1 MLELNGGV
9 ATAHH
14 TSLDQLGS
22 LEPFVTARVTLCTLE
37 LHSALQM
44 NAGMLPVLES
54 LPALRDALNADGIA
68 ILTAPPGAGKSTA
81 VPLELLNET
90 WLAGQGIIVLQ
101 PRRLAARAVAARMA
115 ATLGE
120 AVGQTVGYAVR
131 LERRVSSVTRIEVV
145 TEGILTRRLQ
155 SDPALEG
162 IGLVI
167 FDEFHERSLN
177 ADTALALMLEVRAT
191 LRDDL
196 RVLLMS
202 ATLETTELAKTLGDA
217 PVISSAGRAFP
228 VEVLYAPREPTDV
241 LRSVVSTVQNA
252 LRVHEGDALVFLPG
266 EAEIKRVMNALDD
279 VSAEVLPLYGNLSLE
294 MQQAAIQPA
303 SSRRVVLA
311 TNIAET
317 SLTIPNVRI
326 VVDSGL
332 ARVSR
337 FEVGLG
343 LSRLSLTQ
351 ITRDSAD
358 QRAGRA
364 GRVAAGVCYR
374 LWTSAMHSNLIAARV
389 PEILEADLAP
399 LALELAVWGTH
410 EDDLTWVTHPP
421 VGAMAQG
428 RALLESL
435 GAIIAGR
442 VTAHGRAMH
451 ALGTHPRLA
460 HLLLEGARLGFASA
474 ACDLAALLEERD
486 PLPRDAGADATLRLE
501 LLRVE
506 RGGAWERIRQLSSA
520 YRSRLGD
527 VAPPRAVA
535 PSDVGRLIAL
545 AYPERVAQRRT
556 PSRER
561 YKLSGGRGVTLPV
574 GDGLSSED
582 YLAVAHLDAGSGEEG
597 RIHLAAPL
605 DPRDLPLETTE
616 TVSWDARNGVLQAT
630 TERIYGALTLETRA
644 LNSIPDALRVRALC
658 DAVRLEGL
666 EIIKPS
672 DAARQWLA
680 RVESLRVWRTD
691 TDLPDS
697 RDAALLDTLEDWLA
711 PFLTGVRKREDFAR
725 IDLLSALSA
734 RLSYAQSQ
742 LLETLAP
749 AKINVPSGS
758 SIRLEYASD
767 GSAPVLAVRLQEVF
781 GWLET
786 PKVNAG
792 STPVL
797 MHLLSPAYRPVQV
810 TQDLRSFWAGAYVS
824 VRREL
829 KIRYPKHSWPE
840 DPLTAAAVRGVKK
853 RS

>member
-1 MLELNGGV
+1 
-9 ATAHH
+9 
-14 TSLDQLGS
+14 
-22 LEPFVTARVTLCTLE
+22 
-37 LHSALQM
+37 
-44 NAGMLPVLES
+44 MLPVLES
-54 LPALRDALNADGIA
+54 VPALRDALNAHGLA

-81 VPLELLNET
+81 VPLELLHEP
-90 WLAGQGIIVLQ
+90 WLSGKGIIMLQ
-101 PRRLAARAVAARMA
+101 PRRLAAKAVAARMA

-120 AVGQTVGYAVR
+120 VVGQTVGYAVR
-131 LERRVSSVTRIEVV
+131 LERRVSKQTRIEVV

-202 ATLETTELAKTLGDA
+202 ATLETTELAKILGDA
-217 PVISSAGRAFP
+217 PVIVSPGRTFP
-228 VEVLYAPREPTDV
+228 VEVFYALREPVDI

-252 LRVHEGDALVFLPG
+252 LETHEGDALVFLPG

-279 VSAEVLPLYGNLSLE
+279 VDADVLPLYGNLSLE
-294 MQQAAIQPA
+294 AQQAAIAPRDSTQ
-303 SSRRVVLA
+303 SDSRRVVLA

-332 ARVSR
+332 MRVSR
-337 FEVGLG
+337 FEAGLG
-343 LSRLSLTQ
+343 LSRLSLMK

-364 GRVAAGVCYR
+364 GRVTAGVCYR
-374 LWTSAMHSNLIAARV
+374 LWTSAAHNNLIAARV

-399 LALELAVWGTH
+399 LALELAVWGTF
-410 EDDLTWVTHPP
+410 EDDLTWVTRPP

-428 RALLESL
+428 RTLLELL
-435 GAIIAGR
+435 GAISAGR

-451 ALGTHPRLA
+451 GLGTHPRLA
-460 HLLLEGARLGFASA
+460 HLLLEGARLGFAA
-474 ACDLAALLEERD
+474 LACDLAALLEERD
-486 PLPRDAGADATLRLE
+486 PLPRDVGTDATLRLE
-501 LLRVE
+501 LLGSE
-506 RGGAWERIRQLSSA
+506 RGGAWQRIRQLSQA

-527 VAPPRAVA
+527 VAQSRAII

-545 AYPERVAQRRT
+545 AYPERVAQRRVA
-556 PSRER
+556 SRER
-561 YKLSGGRGVTLPV
+561 YKLSGGRGVTLPA
-574 GDGLSSED
+574 GDTLSSED
-582 YLAVAHLDAGSGEEG
+582 YLAVAHLDAGSSEEG

-605 DPRDLPLETTE
+605 DPRDLTLETRD
-616 TVSWDARNGVLQAT
+616 TVIWDARNGVLQAT
-630 TERIYGALTLETRA
+630 TERIYGSLTLETRT
-644 LNSIPDALRVRALC
+644 LTHLPDDLRLAALC
-658 DAVRLEGL
+658 AAVRLEGL
-666 EIIKPS
+666 EIFKPS
-672 DAARQWLA
+672 DAADQWLA
-680 RVESLRVWRTD
+680 RVESLRVWRGD
-691 TDLPDS
+691 LDLPDS
-697 RDAALLDTLEDWLA
+697 SEAALLGTLETWLA
-711 PFLTGVRKREDFAR
+711 AHLGAVRKREDFAR
-725 IDLLSALSA
+725 IDLLSALNA

-742 LLETLAP
+742 RLETLAP
-749 AKINVPSGS
+749 AKISVPSGS
-758 SIRLEYASD
+758 GIRLEYASD

-792 STPVL
+792 RTPVL

-810 TQDLRSFWAGAYVS
+810 TQDLRSFWGGAYVA

-840 DPLTAAAVRGVKK
+840 DPLTATAVRGAQK
-853 RS
+853 RR

>member
-1 MLELNGGV
+1 
-9 ATAHH
+9 
-14 TSLDQLGS
+14 
-22 LEPFVTARVTLCTLE
+22 
-37 LHSALQM
+37 
-44 NAGMLPVLES
+44 MLPVLES

-68 ILTAPPGAGKSTA
+68 ILTAPPGAGKSTV
-81 VPLELLNET
+81 VPLELLHET

-101 PRRLAARAVAARMA
+101 PRRLAAKAVAARMA
-115 ATLGE
+115 ASLGE

-131 LERRVSSVTRIEVV
+131 LERRVSSKTRIEVV

-177 ADTALALMLEVRAT
+177 ADTALALMLEVRAS

-202 ATLETTELAKTLGDA
+202 ATLETTELSKILGDA
-217 PVISSAGRAFP
+217 RVISSAGRAFP
-228 VEVLYAPREPTDV
+228 VEVLYAPREPMDV

-252 LRVHEGDALVFLPG
+252 LEIHEGDALVFLPG
-266 EAEIKRVMNALDD
+266 EAEIKRVMAAL
-279 VSAEVLPLYGNLSLE
+279 SEINAEVLPLYGNLSLE

-337 FEVGLG
+337 FEAGLG

-374 LWTSAMHSNLIAARV
+374 LWTSATQGNLIAAQV

-410 EDDLTWVTHPP
+410 EDDLTWVTRPP
-421 VGAMAQG
+421 MGAMAQG
-428 RALLESL
+428 RALLELL
-435 GAIIAGR
+435 GAITAGR
-442 VTAHGRAMH
+442 VTAHGRLMH

-460 HLLLEGARLGFASA
+460 HLLLEGARLSFAGL

-501 LLRVE
+501 LLNSE
-506 RGGAWERIRQLSSA
+506 RGGAWQRIRQLSSA

-545 AYPERVAQRRT
+545 AYPERVAQRRS

-561 YKLSGGRGVTLPV
+561 YKLSGGRGVTLPA

-582 YLAVAHLDAGSGEEG
+582 YLAVAHLDAGSGDEG

-605 DPRDLPLETTE
+605 DPRDLSLKTTE
-616 TVSWDARNGVLQAT
+616 TVIWDARNGMLQAT

-644 LNSIPDALRVRALC
+644 LNSIPDALRVGALC

-666 EIIKPS
+666 EILKPS
-672 DAARQWLA
+672 DAAQQWLA

-691 TDLPDS
+691 LELPNS
-697 RDAALLDTLEDWLA
+697 SSAALLDTLETWLA
-711 PFLTGVRKREDFAR
+711 PLLTGVRKREDFAR
-725 IDLLSALSA
+725 IDLLNALSA

-742 LLETLAP
+742 QLETLAP
-749 AKINVPSGS
+749 AKIAVPSGS
-758 SIRLEYASD
+758 SIRLEYAAD

-792 STPVL
+792 RTPVL

-810 TQDLRSFWAGAYVS
+810 TQDLRSFWAGAYVA

-840 DPLTAAAVRGVKK
+840 NPLTATAVRGVKK

>member
-1 MLELNGGV
+1 
-9 ATAHH
+9 
-14 TSLDQLGS
+14 
-22 LEPFVTARVTLCTLE
+22 
-37 LHSALQM
+37 M
-44 NAGMLPVLES
+44 NAGTLPVLES
-54 LPALRDALNADGIA
+54 LPALREALQTRSLA
-68 ILTAPPGAGKSTA
+68 ILTAPPGAGKSTV
-81 VPLELLNET
+81 VPLELLNEA
-90 WLAGQGIIVLQ
+90 WLEGRGIIVLQ

-120 AVGQTVGYAVR
+120 AVGQTIGYAVR
-131 LERRVSSVTRIEVV
+131 LERRVSAKTRIEVV

-177 ADTALALMLEVRAT
+177 ADTALALMLEVRST

-228 VEVLYAPREPTDV
+228 VEVFYAPREPTDV
-241 LRSVVSTVQNA
+241 LRGVVSTVQNA
-252 LRVHEGDALVFLPG
+252 LEVHDGDALVFLPG
-266 EAEIKRVMNALDD
+266 EAEIKRVMTALED
-279 VSAEVLPLYGNLSLE
+279 VNAEVLPLYGNLSLE
-294 MQQAAIQPA
+294 MQQAAIQP
-303 SSRRVVLA
+303 SDHRRVVLA

-337 FEVGLG
+337 FDAGLG

-374 LWTSAMHSNLIAARV
+374 LWTSAAHGNLIAAQV

-410 EDDLTWVTHPP
+410 EDDLTWVTRPP

-428 RALLESL
+428 RALLELL
-435 GAIIAGR
+435 GAIAAGR
-442 VTAHGRAMH
+442 VTAHGRRMH
-451 ALGTHPRLA
+451 RLGTHPRLA
-460 HLLLEGARLGFASA
+460 HLLLEGARLGFAAA

-486 PLPRDAGADATLRLE
+486 PLPRDAGADATRRLE
-501 LLRVE
+501 ALRVE
-506 RGGAWERIRQLSSA
+506 RGGAWQRIRQLSSA

-527 VAPPRAVA
+527 VALSPTAAVA

-545 AYPERVAQRRT
+545 AYPERVAQRRS

-561 YKLSGGRGVTLPV
+561 YKLSGGRGVTLPA
-574 GDGLSSED
+574 GDALSSED
-582 YLAVAHLDAGSGEEG
+582 YLAVAHLDAGSGDEG

-616 TVSWDARNGVLQAT
+616 TVVWDTRNGVLQAT
-630 TERIYGALTLETRA
+630 TERVYGALTLETRA
-644 LNSIPDALRVRALC
+644 LSSIPESLRVKALC

-666 EIIKPS
+666 EILKPS
-672 DAARQWLA
+672 DAARQWQA

-691 TDLPDS
+691 TELPDS
-697 RDAALLDTLEDWLA
+697 SDAALLDTLETWLA
-711 PFLTGVRKREDFAR
+711 PHLSGVRKREDFAR
-725 IDLLSALSA
+725 IDLLNALSA
-734 RLSYAQSQ
+734 RLSYRQNQ

-749 AKINVPSGS
+749 SKIAVPSGS
-758 SIRLEYASD
+758 NIRLEYASD
-767 GSAPVLAVRLQEVF
+767 GSPPVLAVRLQEVF

-786 PKVNAG
+786 PFVNAG
-792 STPVL
+792 RTPVL

-810 TQDLRSFWAGAYVS
+810 TQDLRSFWAGAYVA

-840 DPLTAAAVRGVKK
+840 DPLTATAVRGAQK
-853 RS
+853 RR

>member
-1 MLELNGGV
+1 
-9 ATAHH
+9 
-14 TSLDQLGS
+14 
-22 LEPFVTARVTLCTLE
+22 
-37 LHSALQM
+37 
-44 NAGMLPVLES
+44 MLPVLES
-54 LPALRDALNADGIA
+54 LPALRKALNANGIA
-68 ILTAPPGAGKSTA
+68 ILTAPPGAGKSTV

-115 ATLGE
+115 FSLGE

-131 LERRVSSVTRIEVV
+131 LERRVSAQTRIEVV

-155 SDPALEG
+155 ADPALIG

-177 ADTALALMLEVRAT
+177 ADTALALMLEVRAS

-228 VEVLYAPREPTDV
+228 VEVFYAPREPTDV
-241 LRSVVSTVQNA
+241 LRSVVITVQNA
-252 LRVHEGDALVFLPG
+252 LEIHEGDALVFLPG
-266 EAEIKRVMNALDD
+266 EVEIKRVMNALSD
-279 VSAEVLPLYGNLSLE
+279 VDAEVLPLYGNLSLE
-294 MQQAAIQPA
+294 AQQAAIQPA

-337 FEVGLG
+337 FEAGLG

-374 LWTSAMHSNLIAARV
+374 IWTSAAHGNLIAARV

-410 EDDLTWVTHPP
+410 ENDLTWVARPP

-428 RALLESL
+428 RALLELL
-435 GAIIAGR
+435 GALAAGR

-460 HLLLEGARLGFASA
+460 HLLLEGARLGFAA
-474 ACDLAALLEERD
+474 TACDLAALLEERD

-501 LLRVE
+501 LLSSE
-506 RGGAWERIRQLSSA
+506 RGGAWQRIRQLSSE
-520 YRSRLGD
+520 YRARLGD
-527 VAPPRAVA
+527 VAPSRGVAA

-545 AYPERVAQRRT
+545 AYPERVAQRRS

-561 YKLSGGRGVTLPV
+561 YKLSGGRGVTLSA
-574 GDGLSSED
+574 GDALSHED
-582 YLAVAHLDAGSGEEG
+582 YLAVAHLDAGSGDEG

-605 DPRDLPLETTE
+605 DPRDLPLETRE
-616 TVSWDARNGVLQAT
+616 TVIWDSRNGVLQAT
-630 TERIYGALTLETRA
+630 TERVYGSLTLETRA
-644 LNSIPDALRVRALC
+644 LNSIPDALRVAALC

-666 EIIKPS
+666 EILKPS

-697 RDAALLDTLEDWLA
+697 SDAALLATLETWLT

-725 IDLLSALSA
+725 IDLLNALSA

-742 LLETLAP
+742 LFDTLAP
-749 AKINVPSGS
+749 AKIAVPSGS

-786 PKVNAG
+786 PAVNAG
-792 STPVL
+792 RTPVL

-810 TQDLRSFWAGAYVS
+810 TQDLRSFWQGAYVA
-824 VRREL
+824 VQREL

-840 DPLTAAAVRGVKK
+840 DPLTAPAVRGVKK

>member
-1 MLELNGGV
+1 
-9 ATAHH
+9 
-14 TSLDQLGS
+14 
-22 LEPFVTARVTLCTLE
+22 
-37 LHSALQM
+37 
-44 NAGMLPVLES
+44 MLPVLES
-54 LPALRDALNADGIA
+54 LPALRSALAARGVA
-68 ILTAPPGAGKSTA
+68 ILTAPPGAGKSTV

-115 ATLGE
+115 FSLGE

-131 LERRVSSVTRIEVV
+131 LERRVSAQTRIEVV

-155 SDPALEG
+155 ADPALIG

-177 ADTALALMLEVRAT
+177 ADTALVLMLEVRAS

-228 VEVLYAPREPTDV
+228 VEVFYAPREPTDV

-252 LRVHEGDALVFLPG
+252 LEIHEGDALVFLPG
-266 EAEIKRVMNALDD
+266 EAEIKRVMNALSD
-279 VSAEVLPLYGNLSLE
+279 VDAEVLPLYGNLSLE
-294 MQQAAIQPA
+294 AQQAAIQPA

-337 FEVGLG
+337 FEAGLG

-374 LWTSAMHSNLIAARV
+374 TWTSAAHGNLIAARV

-410 EDDLTWVTHPP
+410 ENDLTWVTRPP

-428 RALLESL
+428 RALLELL
-435 GAIIAGR
+435 GALAAGR

-460 HLLLEGARLGFASA
+460 HLLLEGARLGFAA
-474 ACDLAALLEERD
+474 TACDLAALLEERD

-501 LLRVE
+501 LLSSE
-506 RGGAWERIRQLSSA
+506 RGGAWQRIRQLSSA

-527 VAPPRAVA
+527 VAPSRGVAA

-545 AYPERVAQRRT
+545 AYPERVAQRRS

-561 YKLSGGRGVTLPV
+561 YKLSGGRGVTLPA
-574 GDGLSSED
+574 GDALSHED
-582 YLAVAHLDAGSGEEG
+582 YLAVAHLDAGSGDEG

-605 DPRDLPLETTE
+605 DPRDLPLETRE
-616 TVSWDARNGVLQAT
+616 TVIWDARNGVLQAT
-630 TERIYGALTLETRA
+630 TERIYGSLTLETRA
-644 LNSIPDALRVRALC
+644 LNSIPDALRVAALC

-666 EIIKPS
+666 EILKPS

-697 RDAALLDTLEDWLA
+697 SDAALLATLETWLT

-734 RLSYAQSQ
+734 RLSYAQNQ
-742 LLETLAP
+742 LFDTLAP
-749 AKINVPSGS
+749 AKLAVPSGS

-786 PKVNAG
+786 PAVNAG
-792 STPVL
+792 RTPVL

-810 TQDLRSFWAGAYVS
+810 TQDLRSFWQGAYVA

-840 DPLTAAAVRGVKK
+840 DPLTAPAVRGVKK

>member
-1 MLELNGGV
+1 
-9 ATAHH
+9 
-14 TSLDQLGS
+14 
-22 LEPFVTARVTLCTLE
+22 
-37 LHSALQM
+37 M
-44 NAGMLPVLES
+44 NAAPLPVLES
-54 LPALRDALNADGIA
+54 LPALREALRAHGVA
-68 ILTAPPGAGKSTA
+68 MLTAPPGAGKSTA
-81 VPLELLNET
+81 VPLELLGEP
-90 WLAGQGIIVLQ
+90 WLAGRGIIVLQ

-115 ATLGE
+115 ESLGE

-131 LERRVSSVTRIEVV
+131 LERRVSAKTRIEVV

-155 SDPALEG
+155 ADPALIG

-177 ADTALALMLEVRAT
+177 ADTALALMLEVRST

-202 ATLETTELAKTLGDA
+202 ATLETTELSKALGDA

-228 VEVLYAPREPTDV
+228 VEVFYAPRAPVDV
-241 LRSVVSTVQNA
+241 LRGVVSTVQNA
-252 LRVHEGDALVFLPG
+252 LEVHDGDALVFLPG
-266 EAEIKRVMNALDD
+266 EAEIRRVMNALDR
-279 VSAEVLPLYGNLSLE
+279 VNAEVLPLYGSLGLE
-294 MQQAAIQPA
+294 AQQAAIQPA
-303 SSRRVVLA
+303 DHRRVVLA

-337 FEVGLG
+337 FEAGLG

-364 GRVAAGVCYR
+364 GRVAPGVCYR
-374 LWTSAMHSNLIAARV
+374 LWTSAAHGNLIAARV

-410 EDDLTWVTHPP
+410 EDDLTWVTRPS

-428 RALLESL
+428 RALLELL
-435 GAIIAGR
+435 GALKTGR
-442 VTAHGRAMH
+442 VTDHGRLIH
-451 ALGTHPRLA
+451 RLGTHPRLA
-460 HLLLEGARLGFASA
+460 HLLLEGARAGFAA
-474 ACDLAALLEERD
+474 TACDLAALLEERD
-486 PLPRDAGADATLRLE
+486 PLPREAGADATSRLE
-501 LLRVE
+501 ALSTE
-506 RGGAWERIRQLSSA
+506 RGGAWQRIRQLSSA

-527 VAPPRAVA
+527 IGSSRASFI

-561 YKLSGGRGVTLPV
+561 YKLSGGRGVTLPA
-574 GDGLSSED
+574 GDRLSVED
-582 YLAVAHLDAGSGEEG
+582 YLAVAHLDAGSGDEG

-605 DPRDLPLETTE
+605 DPRDLETESKE
-616 TVSWDARNGVLQAT
+616 TVLWDARNGALQAT
-630 TERIYGALTLETRA
+630 TERVYGALTLETRA
-644 LNSIPDALRVRALC
+644 LTTIPELLRVKALC

-666 EIIKPS
+666 EILKPS

-680 RVESLRVWRTD
+680 RVESLRVWRGD
-691 TDLPDS
+691 SDLPDS
-697 RDAALLDTLEDWLA
+697 SDAALLDTLEDWLA
-711 PFLTGVRKREDFAR
+711 PHLTNVRKREDFTR
-725 IDLLSALSA
+725 IDLLNALQA
-734 RLSYAQSQ
+734 RLSYAQNQ
-742 LLETLAP
+742 VVDTLTP
-749 AKINVPSGS
+749 AKIAVPSGS
-758 SIRLEYASD
+758 SIRLEYSAD

-786 PKVNAG
+786 PFINAG
-792 STPVL
+792 RTPVL

-810 TQDLRSFWAGAYVS
+810 TQDLRSFWAGAYVA

-829 KIRYPKHSWPE
+829 KIRYPKHAWPE
-840 DPLTAAAVRGVKK
+840 DPLTATAVRGAQK
-853 RS
+853 RR

>member
-1 MLELNGGV
+1 
-9 ATAHH
+9 
-14 TSLDQLGS
+14 
-22 LEPFVTARVTLCTLE
+22 
-37 LHSALQM
+37 
-44 NAGMLPVLES
+44 MLPVLES

-68 ILTAPPGAGKSTA
+68 ILTAPPGAGKSTV
-81 VPLELLNET
+81 VPLELLHET

-101 PRRLAARAVAARMA
+101 PRRLAAKAVAARMA
-115 ATLGE
+115 ASLGE

-131 LERRVSSVTRIEVV
+131 LERRVSSKTRIEVV

-177 ADTALALMLEVRAT
+177 ADTALALMLEVRAS

-202 ATLETTELAKTLGDA
+202 ATLETTELSKILGDA
-217 PVISSAGRAFP
+217 RVISSAGRAFP
-228 VEVLYAPREPTDV
+228 VEVLYAPREPMDV

-252 LRVHEGDALVFLPG
+252 LEIHEGDALVFLPG
-266 EAEIKRVMNALDD
+266 EAEIKRVMAAL
-279 VSAEVLPLYGNLSLE
+279 SEINAEVLPLYGNLSLE

-337 FEVGLG
+337 FEAGLG

-374 LWTSAMHSNLIAARV
+374 LWTSATHGNLIAARV

-410 EDDLTWVTHPP
+410 EDDLTWVTRPP
-421 VGAMAQG
+421 MGAMAQG
-428 RALLESL
+428 RALLELL
-435 GAIIAGR
+435 GAITAGR
-442 VTAHGRAMH
+442 VTAHGRLMH

-460 HLLLEGARLGFASA
+460 HLLLEGARLSFAGL

-501 LLRVE
+501 LLNSE
-506 RGGAWERIRQLSSA
+506 RGGAWQRIRQLSSA

-545 AYPERVAQRRT
+545 AYPERVAQRRS

-561 YKLSGGRGVTLPV
+561 YKLSGGRGVTLPA

-582 YLAVAHLDAGSGEEG
+582 YLAVAHLDAGSGDEG

-605 DPRDLPLETTE
+605 DPRDLSLETTE
-616 TVSWDARNGVLQAT
+616 TVIWDARNGMLQAT

-644 LNSIPDALRVRALC
+644 LNSIPDALRVGALC

-666 EIIKPS
+666 EILKPS
-672 DAARQWLA
+672 DAAQQWLA

-691 TDLPDS
+691 LELPNS
-697 RDAALLDTLEDWLA
+697 SGAALLDTLETWLA
-711 PFLTGVRKREDFAR
+711 PLLTGVRKREDFAR
-725 IDLLSALSA
+725 IDLLNALSA

-742 LLETLAP
+742 QLETLAP
-749 AKINVPSGS
+749 AKIAVPSGS
-758 SIRLEYASD
+758 SIRLEYAAD

-792 STPVL
+792 RTPVL

-810 TQDLRSFWAGAYVS
+810 TQDLRSFWAGAYVA

-840 DPLTAAAVRGVKK
+840 DPLTATAVRGVKK

>member
-1 MLELNGGV
+1 
-9 ATAHH
+9 
-14 TSLDQLGS
+14 
-22 LEPFVTARVTLCTLE
+22 
-37 LHSALQM
+37 
-44 NAGMLPVLES
+44 MLPVLES

-68 ILTAPPGAGKSTA
+68 ILTAPPGAGKSTV
-81 VPLELLNET
+81 VPLELLHET

-101 PRRLAARAVAARMA
+101 PRRLAAKAVAARMA
-115 ATLGE
+115 ASLGE

-131 LERRVSSVTRIEVV
+131 LERRVSSKTRIEVV

-177 ADTALALMLEVRAT
+177 ADTALALMLEVRAS

-202 ATLETTELAKTLGDA
+202 ATLETTELSKILGDA
-217 PVISSAGRAFP
+217 RVISSAGRAFP
-228 VEVLYAPREPTDV
+228 VEVLYAPREPMDV

-252 LRVHEGDALVFLPG
+252 LEIHEGDALVFLPG
-266 EAEIKRVMNALDD
+266 EAEIKRVMAAL
-279 VSAEVLPLYGNLSLE
+279 SEINAEVLPLYGNLSLE

-337 FEVGLG
+337 FEAGLG

-374 LWTSAMHSNLIAARV
+374 LWTSATQGNLIAAQV

-410 EDDLTWVTHPP
+410 EDDLTWVTRPP
-421 VGAMAQG
+421 MGAMAQG
-428 RALLESL
+428 RALLELL
-435 GAIIAGR
+435 GAITAGR
-442 VTAHGRAMH
+442 VTAHGRLMH

-460 HLLLEGARLGFASA
+460 HLLLEGARLSFAGL

-501 LLRVE
+501 LLNSE
-506 RGGAWERIRQLSSA
+506 RGGAWQRIRQLSSA

-545 AYPERVAQRRT
+545 AYPERVAQRRS

-561 YKLSGGRGVTLPV
+561 YKLSGGRGVTLPA

-582 YLAVAHLDAGSGEEG
+582 YLAVAHLDAGSGDEG

-605 DPRDLPLETTE
+605 DPRDLSLKTTE
-616 TVSWDARNGVLQAT
+616 TVIWDARNGMLQAT

-644 LNSIPDALRVRALC
+644 LNSIPDALRVGALC

-666 EIIKPS
+666 EILQPS
-672 DAARQWLA
+672 DAAQQWLA

-691 TDLPDS
+691 LELPNS
-697 RDAALLDTLEDWLA
+697 SSAALLDTLETWLA
-711 PFLTGVRKREDFAR
+711 HLLTGVRKREDFAR
-725 IDLLSALSA
+725 IDLLNALSA

-742 LLETLAP
+742 QLETLAP
-749 AKINVPSGS
+749 AKIAVPSGS
-758 SIRLEYASD
+758 SIRLEYAAD

-792 STPVL
+792 RTPVL

-810 TQDLRSFWAGAYVS
+810 TQDLRSFWAGAYVA

-840 DPLTAAAVRGVKK
+840 NPLTATAMHGVKK

>member
-1 MLELNGGV
+1 
-9 ATAHH
+9 
-14 TSLDQLGS
+14 
-22 LEPFVTARVTLCTLE
+22 
-37 LHSALQM
+37 M
-44 NAGMLPVLES
+44 NAAPLPVLES
-54 LPALRDALNADGIA
+54 LPALREALRTQGVA

-81 VPLELLNET
+81 VPLELLGEP
-90 WLAGQGIIVLQ
+90 WLAGRGIIVLQ
-101 PRRLAARAVAARMA
+101 PRRLAAKAVAARMA
-115 ATLGE
+115 ATLAE

-131 LERRVSSVTRIEVV
+131 LERKVSNQTRIEVV

-155 SDPALEG
+155 ADPALIG

-191 LRDDL
+191 LRDEL

-202 ATLETTELAKTLGDA
+202 ATLETAELAKTLGDA

-228 VEVLYAPREPTDV
+228 VEVFYAPREPVDV

-252 LRVHEGDALVFLPG
+252 LEADDGDVLVFLPG

-279 VSAEVLPLYGNLSLE
+279 VSAEVLPLYGSLSLE
-294 MQQAAIQPA
+294 AQQAAIQPA
-303 SSRRVVLA
+303 NSRRVVLA

-332 ARVSR
+332 MRVSR
-337 FEVGLG
+337 FEAGLG

-374 LWTSAMHSNLIAARV
+374 LWTSATHGNLINARV

-410 EDDLTWVTHPP
+410 EDDLTWVTRPP
-421 VGAMAQG
+421 LGAMAQG

-435 GAIIAGR
+435 GAITAGR
-442 VTAHGRAMH
+442 VTDHGRAMH
-451 ALGTHPRLA
+451 RLGTHPRLA
-460 HLLLEGARLGFASA
+460 HLLLEGARLGFAAA

-486 PLPRDAGADATLRLE
+486 PLPREAGVDVTRRLE
-501 LLRVE
+501 MLSTE
-506 RGGAWERIRQLSSA
+506 RSGAWQRIRQLSSA

-527 VAPPRAVA
+527 VKASRAVA

-545 AYPERVAQRRT
+545 AYPERVAQRRL

-582 YLAVAHLDAGSGEEG
+582 YLAVAHLDAGSSDEG

-605 DPRDLPLETTE
+605 DPRDLETEARE
-616 TVSWDARNGVLQAT
+616 TVLWDARNGVLIGAM
-630 TERIYGALTLETRA
+630 ERSYGALTLETRA
-644 LNSIPDALRVRALC
+644 LSSIPESLRVGALC

-666 EIIKPS
+666 EILKPS
-672 DAARQWLA
+672 DAAQQWLA
-680 RVESLRVWRTD
+680 RVESLRVWRSD

-697 RDAALLDTLEDWLA
+697 SDAALLNTLEDWLA
-711 PFLTGVRKREDFAR
+711 SFLTGVRKREDFAR
-725 IDLLSALSA
+725 IDLFSALQS
-734 RLSYAQSQ
+734 RLSYAQNQ

-749 AKINVPSGS
+749 AKIAVPSGS
-758 SIRLEYASD
+758 SIRLEYSSD

-786 PKVNAG
+786 PSLNAG
-792 STPVL
+792 RTPVL

-810 TQDLRSFWAGAYVS
+810 TQDLRSFWQGAYVS

-840 DPLTAAAVRGVKK
+840 DPLTAPAVRGAQK
-853 RS
+853 RR

>member
-1 MLELNGGV
+1 
-9 ATAHH
+9 
-14 TSLDQLGS
+14 
-22 LEPFVTARVTLCTLE
+22 
-37 LHSALQM
+37 
-44 NAGMLPVLES
+44 MLPVLES

-68 ILTAPPGAGKSTA
+68 ILTAPPGAGKSTV
-81 VPLELLNET
+81 VPLELLHET

-101 PRRLAARAVAARMA
+101 PRRLAAKAVAARMA
-115 ATLGE
+115 ASLGE

-131 LERRVSSVTRIEVV
+131 LERRVSSKTRIEVV

-177 ADTALALMLEVRAT
+177 ADTALALMLEVRAS

-202 ATLETTELAKTLGDA
+202 ATLETTELSKILGDA
-217 PVISSAGRAFP
+217 PVISSAGKAFP
-228 VEVLYAPREPTDV
+228 VEVLYAPREPMDV

-252 LRVHEGDALVFLPG
+252 LEIHEGDALVFLPG
-266 EAEIKRVMNALDD
+266 EAEIKRVMAAL
-279 VSAEVLPLYGNLSLE
+279 SEINAEVLPLYGNLSLE

-337 FEVGLG
+337 FEAGLG

-374 LWTSAMHSNLIAARV
+374 LWTSATQGNLIAAQV

-410 EDDLTWVTHPP
+410 EDDLTWVTRPP
-421 VGAMAQG
+421 MGAMAQG
-428 RALLESL
+428 RALLELL
-435 GAIIAGR
+435 GAITAGR
-442 VTAHGRAMH
+442 VTAHGRLMH

-460 HLLLEGARLGFASA
+460 HLLLEGARLSFAGL

-501 LLRVE
+501 LLNSE
-506 RGGAWERIRQLSSA
+506 RGGAWQRIRQLSSA

-545 AYPERVAQRRT
+545 AYPERVAQRRS

-561 YKLSGGRGVTLPV
+561 YKLSGGRGVTLPA

-582 YLAVAHLDAGSGEEG
+582 YLAVAHLDAGSGDEG

-605 DPRDLPLETTE
+605 DPRDLSLETTE
-616 TVSWDARNGVLQAT
+616 TVIWDARNGMLQAT

-644 LNSIPDALRVRALC
+644 LNSIPDALRVGALC

-666 EIIKPS
+666 EILKPS
-672 DAARQWLA
+672 DAAQQWLA

-691 TDLPDS
+691 LELPNS
-697 RDAALLDTLEDWLA
+697 SGAALLDTLETWLA
-711 PFLTGVRKREDFAR
+711 PLLTGVRKREDFAR
-725 IDLLSALSA
+725 IDLSNALSA

-742 LLETLAP
+742 QLETLAP
-749 AKINVPSGS
+749 AKIAVPSGS
-758 SIRLEYASD
+758 SIRLEYAAD

-792 STPVL
+792 RTPVL

-810 TQDLRSFWAGAYVS
+810 TQDLRSFWAGAYVA

-829 KIRYPKHSWPE
+829 KIRYPKHSWPA
-840 DPLTAAAVRGVKK
+840 DPLTATAMRGVKK

>member
-1 MLELNGGV
+1 
-9 ATAHH
+9 
-14 TSLDQLGS
+14 
-22 LEPFVTARVTLCTLE
+22 
-37 LHSALQM
+37 
-44 NAGMLPVLES
+44 MLPVLES
-54 LPALRDALNADGIA
+54 LPALRSALAARGIA
-68 ILTAPPGAGKSTA
+68 ILTAPPGAGKSTV
-81 VPLELLNET
+81 VPLELLNEA

-101 PRRLAARAVAARMA
+101 PRRLAAKAVAARMA
-115 ATLGE
+115 AGLGE

-131 LERRVSSVTRIEVV
+131 LERRVSAQTRIEVV

-155 SDPALEG
+155 SDPALMG

-177 ADTALALMLEVRAT
+177 ADTALALMLEVRAN

-202 ATLETTELAKTLGDA
+202 ATLETTELAKILGDA
-217 PVISSAGRAFP
+217 TVISSAGRAFP
-228 VEVLYAPREPTDV
+228 VEVFYAPREPTDV
-241 LRSVVSTVQNA
+241 LRGVVSTVQNA
-252 LRVHEGDALVFLPG
+252 LEVHEGDALVFLPG

-279 VSAEVLPLYGNLSLE
+279 VDAEVLPLYGNLSLE
-294 MQQAAIQPA
+294 AQQAAIAPA
-303 SSRRVVLA
+303 NHRRVVLA

-332 ARVSR
+332 MRVSR
-337 FEVGLG
+337 FEAGLG
-343 LSRLSLTQ
+343 LSRLSLTP

-364 GRVAAGVCYR
+364 GRVAPGVCYR
-374 LWTSAMHSNLIAARV
+374 LWTSAAHNNFLNARV

-410 EDDLTWVTHPP
+410 EDDLTWVTRPP

-428 RALLESL
+428 RALLGSL
-435 GAIIAGR
+435 GALSAGR
-442 VTAHGRAMH
+442 VTAHGRNMH

-460 HLLLEGARLGFASA
+460 HLLLEGARLGFVAT

-501 LLRVE
+501 ALRVE
-506 RGGAWERIRQLSSA
+506 RGGAWQRIRQLSIA
-520 YRSRLGD
+520 YRARLDD
-527 VAPPRAVA
+527 VAPSRVA
-535 PSDVGRLIAL
+535 TVTPSDVGRLIAL

-561 YKLSGGRGVTLPV
+561 YKLSGGRGVTLPA
-574 GDGLSSED
+574 GDALSSED
-582 YLAVAHLDAGSGEEG
+582 YLAVAHLDAGSVDEG

-605 DPRDLPLETTE
+605 DPRDLASETRE
-616 TVSWDARNGVLQAT
+616 TVVWDARNGVLQAT
-630 TERIYGALTLETRA
+630 TERVYGALTLETRA
-644 LNSIPDALRVRALC
+644 LNSIPDPLRTSALC

-666 EIIKPS
+666 EILKPS

-680 RVESLRVWRTD
+680 RVESLRVWRGD
-691 TDLPDS
+691 SDLPDS
-697 RDAALLDTLEDWLA
+697 GDAALLDTLETWLA
-711 PFLTGVRKREDFAR
+711 PHLTSVRKREDFAR
-725 IDLLSALSA
+725 IDLLKALRA
-734 RLSYAQSQ
+734 RLGYAQNQ

-749 AKINVPSGS
+749 SKMAVPSGS
-758 SIRLEYASD
+758 SIRLEYSAD

-786 PKVNAG
+786 PTVNAG
-792 STPVL
+792 RTPVL

-810 TQDLRSFWAGAYVS
+810 TQDLRSFWASAYIA

-840 DPLTAAAVRGVKK
+840 DPLTATAVRGAQK
-853 RS
+853 RR

>member
-1 MLELNGGV
+1 
-9 ATAHH
+9 
-14 TSLDQLGS
+14 
-22 LEPFVTARVTLCTLE
+22 
-37 LHSALQM
+37 
-44 NAGMLPVLES
+44 MLPVLES

-68 ILTAPPGAGKSTA
+68 ILTAPPGAGKSTV
-81 VPLELLNET
+81 VPLELLHET

-101 PRRLAARAVAARMA
+101 PRRLAAKAVAARMA
-115 ATLGE
+115 ASLGE

-131 LERRVSSVTRIEVV
+131 LERRVSSKTRIEVV

-177 ADTALALMLEVRAT
+177 ADTALALMLEVRAS

-202 ATLETTELAKTLGDA
+202 ATLETTELSKILGDA
-217 PVISSAGRAFP
+217 RVISSAGRAFP
-228 VEVLYAPREPTDV
+228 VEVLYAPREPMDV

-252 LRVHEGDALVFLPG
+252 LEIHEGDALVFLPG
-266 EAEIKRVMNALDD
+266 EAEIKRVMAAL
-279 VSAEVLPLYGNLSLE
+279 SEINAEVLPLYGNLSLE

-337 FEVGLG
+337 FEAGLG

-374 LWTSAMHSNLIAARV
+374 LWTSATQGNLIAAQV

-410 EDDLTWVTHPP
+410 EDDLTWVTRPP
-421 VGAMAQG
+421 MGAMAQG
-428 RALLESL
+428 RALLELL
-435 GAIIAGR
+435 GAITAGR
-442 VTAHGRAMH
+442 VTAHGRLMH

-460 HLLLEGARLGFASA
+460 HLLLEGARLSFAGL

-501 LLRVE
+501 LLNSE
-506 RGGAWERIRQLSSA
+506 RGGAWQRIRQLSSA

-545 AYPERVAQRRT
+545 AYPERVAQRRS

-561 YKLSGGRGVTLPV
+561 YKLSGGRGVTLPA

-582 YLAVAHLDAGSGEEG
+582 YLAVAHLDAGSGDEG

-605 DPRDLPLETTE
+605 DPRDLNLKTTE
-616 TVSWDARNGVLQAT
+616 TVIWDARNGMLQAT

-644 LNSIPDALRVRALC
+644 LNSIPDALRVGALC

-666 EIIKPS
+666 EILQPS
-672 DAARQWLA
+672 DAAQQWLA

-691 TDLPDS
+691 LELPNS
-697 RDAALLDTLEDWLA
+697 SDAALLDTLETWLA
-711 PFLTGVRKREDFAR
+711 PLLTGVRKREDFAR
-725 IDLLSALSA
+725 IDLLNALSA

-742 LLETLAP
+742 QLETLAP
-749 AKINVPSGS
+749 AKIAVPSGS
-758 SIRLEYASD
+758 SIRLEYAAD

-792 STPVL
+792 RTPVL

-810 TQDLRSFWAGAYVS
+810 TQDLRSFWAGAYVA

-840 DPLTAAAVRGVKK
+840 NPLTATAMHGVKK